1 MVDDCCPE
9 CPNYPECS
17 WHPILGCGGDINC
30 NGGGGDPCAPY
41 TTTTKGPLVA
51 TNWGQRCTYNNLCPD
66 KDCDDVCISNQNAW
80 TGCVAT
86 AMAQILKYWS
96 APCTQEYIFATMPNN
111 SGNGEVQRMMRDIGD
126 AVDMDYGCSSS
137 SADGDDTD
145 NAFKDDFC
153 YSLADRDSYVAG
165 SYEVVIQDIKVNR
178 PVLLDGCR
186 TKNTA
191 IPIVWYYYTNCHMW
205 VCDGY
210 ERRQNSCYSTVKFYM
225 NWGWNGS
232 NNGWY
237 GLYSWGP
244 GTYNYQYARDFTHNI
259 HP

>member
-1 MVDDCCPE
+1 
-9 CPNYPECS
+9 
-17 WHPILGCGGDINC
+17 
-30 NGGGGDPCAPY
+30 
-41 TTTTKGPLVA
+41 
-51 TNWGQRCTYNNLCPD
+51 
-66 KDCDDVCISNQNAW
+66 
-80 TGCVAT
+80 
-86 AMAQILKYWS
+86 
-96 APCTQEYIFATMPNN
+96 MPNN